1 MDQLL
6 PNISTPQMP
15 MQQPMQ
21 PMQQPMMMN
30 MGGAVDV
37 FEPQYMRNGGITVG
51 GSFTNEDLKQA
62 KEIVDSVKQL
72 PDIVQR

>member
-1 MDQLL
+1 
-6 PNISTPQMP
+6 
-15 MQQPMQ
+15 
-21 PMQQPMMMN
+21 MMMN

-37 FEPQYMRNGGITVG
+37 FEPQYMRNGGVTVG

-72 PDIVQR
+72 PDKVNRDDALKNIEDMAVGYSPTALTAQGV